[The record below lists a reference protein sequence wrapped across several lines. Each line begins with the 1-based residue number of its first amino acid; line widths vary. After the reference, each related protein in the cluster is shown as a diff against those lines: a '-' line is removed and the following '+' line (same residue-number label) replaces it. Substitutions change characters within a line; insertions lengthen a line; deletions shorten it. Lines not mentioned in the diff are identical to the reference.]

1 MAQLT
6 ALPET
11 IGLPPSTPETEPII
25 KSTFPVMEIIPALS
39 RDLSQNLYNL
49 SPAMTEYKSILNA
62 HGYSVNGNSLKVAFL
77 SDNFPTDTFSNF
89 YAESF
94 LGSGLQAVSDETSQ
108 IMQMLNARTGT
119 EGAAQLLRGI
129 KAVGKATGLDW
140 VGKAATGLGNIGS
153 EFQQKFDEVAGQLG
167 DFGKVLQNTATLANR
182 ALGGGRIDLPQ
193 IWKNSGFT
201 PSYTITVRLFNP
213 NPGNSEVTKK
223 FITGPLCAILALAL
237 PRTKGD
243 GLFYDWPFFQQ
254 IRVPG
259 LLNLPQSYIGNI
271 TVIKGGDQ
279 QLISYK
285 QNMGMCDIRIE
296 FGCLFDTMVADE
308 GGRKITGRPS
318 LKEYI
323 EELESGRDVPV
334 PVGTLGTYEDPELLR
349 IRTLTSNSA
358 RKAVPTVPIEEPVAP
373 RVERKRT
380 ANFEAVSKKWEQ
392 EHPEYMKHVNPATGK
407 FEPFS
412 NFP

>member
-6 ALPET
+6 ALPEI

-25 KSTFPVMEIIPALS
+25 KSTFPVMEIIPVLS
-39 RDLSQNLYNL
+39 KDFSQNVYKF
-49 SPAMTEYKSILNA
+49 SSAITQYKSILNA
-62 HGYSVNGNSLKVAFL
+62 HGYSINGNSLKVAFL

-119 EGAAQLLRGI
+119 EGAAQILRGI

-153 EFQQKFDEVAGQLG
+153 ELQQKFNEVTGQLG
-167 DFGKVLQNTATLANR
+167 PLGNVLQNTAALANR

-296 FGCLFDTMVADE
+296 FGCLFDTMVADD
-308 GGRKITGRPS
+308 GGRKITDRPS

-323 EELESGRDVPV
+323 EELESGRSIPIPID
-334 PVGTLGTYEDPELLR
+334 TLGTYEEPELLLLR
-349 IRTLTSNSA
+349 RVTSNSVRRTQEVGNVTGEAEA
-358 RKAVPTVPIEEPVAP
+358 RVSQQDARDYFQLVA
-373 RVERKRT
+373 E
-380 ANFEAVSKKWEQ
+380 
-392 EHPEYMKHVNPATGK
+392 NPA
-407 FEPFS
+407 F
-412 NFP
+412 